1 MAEQT
6 WSLKLCR
13 SDKVEDPLFGL
24 DFKNS
29 MNAKMILPFVTDV
42 DDQKFDGKLDSQLT
56 NNDSL
61 PSSQQ
66 LSATSSHE
74 FSRTNS
80 LQLSQTS
87 SQEFP
92 RSNSLQLSK
101 TSSQEF
107 SGSNSLQLSKT
118 SSQEFIRSKS
128 LPLSNSLNSETI
140 INYNLNHHHHIT
152 KKPDFSQACSQKRLI
167 SRQASENQHSP
178 SSPPSMMP
186 AQLQRQKS
194 DIFNR
199 QTIEEPREV
208 LVRSMSAPH
217 SFTCLKAKS
226 LKICDN
232 VPQITGRN
240 HFSSIGKADF
250 LTMMFDD
257 KCSAL
262 SESEFPPQILRLLS
276 EEEVKDIV
284 DTY

>member
-1 MAEQT
+1 MGKFFYT
-6 WSLKLCR
+6 TKLKLCR
-13 SDKVEDPLFGL
+13 SDKVEEPLFEL
-24 DFKNS
+24 DLKNS
-29 MNAKMILPFVTDV
+29 MNAKMILPFVTDM
-42 DDQKFDGKLDSQLT
+42 DDHKLNGKLDSQLT

-80 LQLSQTS
+80 LQLSKTS
-87 SQEFP
+87 SHEFS
-92 RSNSLQLSK
+92 RTNSLQLSK
-101 TSSQEF
+101 TSSHEF
-107 SGSNSLQLSKT
+107 SRANLLQLTKT
-118 SSQEFIRSKS
+118 
-128 LPLSNSLNSETI
+128 NSLNSETTI
-140 INYNLNHHHHIT
+140 DYNMNHHHIT
-152 KKPDFSQACSQKRLI
+152 MKPDFSKAYSQKCLI

-178 SSPPSMMP
+178 SSPPGRMP
-186 AQLQRQKS
+186 FQLQRQKS
-194 DIFNR
+194 DRFNQ
-199 QTIEEPREV
+199 QTMEGSREV
-208 LVRSMSAPH
+208 LTRSMSAPH

-232 VPQITGRN
+232 IPPITGRN
-240 HFSSIGKADF
+240 HFSSIGKEDF

-262 SESEFPPQILRLLS
+262 SESEFPPRILRLLS

>member
-1 MAEQT
+1 MR
-6 WSLKLCR
+6 C
-13 SDKVEDPLFGL
+13 
-24 DFKNS
+24 
-29 MNAKMILPFVTDV
+29 
-42 DDQKFDGKLDSQLT
+42 
-56 NNDSL
+56 
-61 PSSQQ
+61 
-66 LSATSSHE
+66 
-74 FSRTNS
+74 
-80 LQLSQTS
+80 
-87 SQEFP
+87 
-92 RSNSLQLSK
+92 LSK
-101 TSSQEF
+101 F
-107 SGSNSLQLSKT
+107 SKFRGRDPTLTFLSR
-118 SSQEFIRSKS
+118 IRLPHSDQSYNCFDDKCLNNILKS
-128 LPLSNSLNSETI
+128 
-140 INYNLNHHHHIT
+140 NLNHHHHIT
-152 KKPDFSQACSQKRLI
+152 KKPDFSQAYSQKRLI

-232 VPQITGRN
+232 IPQITGRN
-240 HFSSIGKADF
+240 QFSSIGKADF

>member
-1 MAEQT
+1 
-6 WSLKLCR
+6 
-13 SDKVEDPLFGL
+13 
-24 DFKNS
+24 
-29 MNAKMILPFVTDV
+29 
-42 DDQKFDGKLDSQLT
+42 
-56 NNDSL
+56 
-61 PSSQQ
+61 
-66 LSATSSHE
+66 
-74 FSRTNS
+74 
-80 LQLSQTS
+80 
-87 SQEFP
+87 
-92 RSNSLQLSK
+92 
-101 TSSQEF
+101 
-107 SGSNSLQLSKT
+107 
-118 SSQEFIRSKS
+118 
-128 LPLSNSLNSETI
+128 
-140 INYNLNHHHHIT
+140 
-152 KKPDFSQACSQKRLI
+152 
-167 SRQASENQHSP
+167 
-178 SSPPSMMP
+178 MMP

-232 VPQITGRN
+232 IPQITGRN
-240 HFSSIGKADF
+240 QFSSIGKADF